1 MTMVVYT
8 GLRGNVEMRTSK
20 KSLQQIAISEFKA
33 KCLALL
39 EEVQKTKIP
48 LRVTRRGKPIAD
60 VIPAAPET
68 EERNWLGSMS
78 GTIEIRGDAVSP
90 VIEIHDIEALKS

>member
-1 MTMVVYT
+1 MQTK
-8 GLRGNVEMRTSK
+8 K
-20 KSLQQIAISEFKA
+20 KSIHRIAISQFKA

-48 LRVTRRGKPIAD
+48 LRVTRRGKAIAD

-68 EERNWLGSMS
+68 EERDWLGSMFGS
-78 GTIEIRGDAVSP
+78 TEITGDTVSP
-90 VIEIHDIEALKS
+90 VIEIHEIEALKS